1 VIDLKTVWLTATVAA
16 TTAVVSVV
24 GLLQPDVREAL
35 QREPGEV
42 GEGEVWRL
50 VTSLLV
56 HDRWMA
62 LASNIVVLVIVGAT
76 FEREPT
82 TSRRMWLGLYLLGG
96 LVGQLV
102 GLRWQPLGAG
112 NSVAWCGLAGG
123 LVVLALRDPADA
135 DRLAPGLTAAAAV
148 LVVLGASEFD
158 NTAAAALIIAGIWV
172 LASVV
177 VRSRMRQGDEPVPTH
192 WLALAV
198 LAIAAVLTAVTNIH
212 GPPVLVAAF
221 VAFLL

>member
-50 VTSLLV
+50 ITSLLV

-82 TSRRMWLGLYLLGG
+82 MSRRITATAHCSFA
-96 LVGQLV
+96 VSCS
-102 GLRWQPLGAG
+102 R
-112 NSVAWCGLAGG
+112 SVSAAT
-123 LVVLALRDPADA
+123 
-135 DRLAPGLTAAAAV
+135 TAQRNQRKSAV
-148 LVVLGASEFD
+148 
-158 NTAAAALIIAGIWV
+158 I
-172 LASVV
+172 
-177 VRSRMRQGDEPVPTH
+177 PT
-192 WLALAV
+192 
-198 LAIAAVLTAVTNIH
+198 
-212 GPPVLVAAF
+212 
-221 VAFLL
+221 